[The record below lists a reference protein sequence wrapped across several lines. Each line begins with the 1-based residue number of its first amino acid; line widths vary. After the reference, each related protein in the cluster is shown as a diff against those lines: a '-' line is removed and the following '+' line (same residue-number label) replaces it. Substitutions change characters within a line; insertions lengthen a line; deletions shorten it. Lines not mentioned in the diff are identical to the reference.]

1 MNVSLA
7 ARLAFF
13 FVAVALTGLALR
25 LSGGW
30 LASIEAR
37 VGFNEEKFLGM
48 TLLQACLIA
57 QSLLCLVIALS
68 SSCYRLLIEGQMPRL
83 ANNFEG
89 NSYLSRRQTFICLAV
104 ITMIALIL
112 RVFNLN
118 SCLWLDE
125 ISPLTF
131 YRDTPAAELFTNY
144 YSTNLHLLNTL
155 LVKLSISAFG
165 EHEWAVRLPAMLF
178 GTATVPAIYWTARL
192 ALSRE
197 ASLSAALITALSY
210 HHIFFSQNARGYSA
224 YVFFSLLTIGFFMR
238 ALAADRLSLWIGYA
252 SMSML
257 NFASLMASVLVF
269 LSQSIVA
276 VLAFAVVR
284 LKPDTANMKIAAI
297 RLTFVFSLISLSG
310 VQLYAMVI
318 PQAIAVMQRTYHD
331 PSAGYFLFSTDF
343 ISEVMRGIKEA
354 LQGINSPI
362 FPLLILIGLVVG
374 FIGVYLLY
382 RRHYAL
388 TLCLVLPNLLLTIFI
403 LTERMVVYPRFFIL
417 GLPLASM
424 ILALLAEDLA
434 AMLSKR
440 LELIHGLKF
449 ARLSRLSFQSMV
461 VLLMVLPSA
470 LALPPYYAR
479 PKQDYFGAVQFLKPR
494 RAIGYVI
501 VALYH
506 AEEGFSYYARRAG
519 LKLDDD
525 FFLVR
530 SLDKFDQILKRSG
543 QDKILL
549 VTTFPRSLVL
559 DHPEIK
565 EKIEKSWKVGK
576 VFSGTIGGGDICVW
590 FPVQ

>member
-7 ARLAFF
+7 ARLTFF
-13 FVAVALTGLALR
+13 FAAVVLVSFAVR
-25 LSGGW
+25 LSGGR
-30 LASIEAR
+30 LESLYVRAGI
-37 VGFNEEKFLGM
+37 NEEKFLGM

-57 QSLLCLVIALS
+57 QSFLCLVIALS

-89 NSYLSRRQTFICLAV
+89 NSYLSRRQTIIGLAV
-104 ITMIALIL
+104 ITTIALLL

-131 YRDTPAAELFTNY
+131 YRNTPWTELFTNY

-155 LVKLSISAFG
+155 LVKLSISVFG
-165 EHEWAVRLPAMLF
+165 EQEWAVRLPAMLF

-197 ASLSAALITALSY
+197 ASLCAALITALSY

-238 ALAADRLSLWIGYA
+238 ALAADRLWHWIGYA

-269 LSQSIVA
+269 LSQSVVA
-276 VLAFAVVR
+276 LLAFAVVR
-284 LKPDTANMKIAAI
+284 LKPDTANMKVAAI
-297 RLTFVFSLISLSG
+297 RLTFVFSVISISG
-310 VQLYAMVI
+310 VQLYAIVI
-318 PQAIAVMQRTYHD
+318 PQAIKVMQRTYHE

-343 ISEVMRGIKEA
+343 VNEVMRGIKQV
-354 LQGINSPI
+354 LQGLDPL
-362 FPLLILIGLVVG
+362 FMPLLILIALAVGVV
-374 FIGVYLLY
+374 GVYLLL
-382 RRHYAL
+382 RRHFAL
-388 TLCLVLPNLLLTIFI
+388 TLCLILPNLLLTIFT
-403 LTERMVVYPRFFIL
+403 LKEAMVVSPRFFIL

-424 ILALLAEDLA
+424 ILALLAEDVA
-434 AMLSKR
+434 AIFSKR
-440 LELIHGLKF
+440 LEFIGGWKF
-449 ARLSRLSFQSMV
+449 SRFTKLSFQATI
-461 VLLMVLPSA
+461 VLLLILPSV

-479 PKQDYFGAVQFLKPR
+479 PKQDYFGAVEFLKPR
-494 RAIGYVI
+494 RAAGDVI

-506 AEEGFSYYARRAG
+506 AEEGFSYYAKRAG
-519 LKLDDD
+519 LELDDD

-530 SLDKFDQILKRSG
+530 SLDKFNQIVKNTG
-543 QDKILL
+543 QNKVLL
-549 VTTFPRSLVL
+549 VTTFPRSLAL

-565 EKIEKSWKVGK
+565 QKVEKSWKVGK
-576 VFSGTIGGGDICVW
+576 VFSGTIGSGDICIW